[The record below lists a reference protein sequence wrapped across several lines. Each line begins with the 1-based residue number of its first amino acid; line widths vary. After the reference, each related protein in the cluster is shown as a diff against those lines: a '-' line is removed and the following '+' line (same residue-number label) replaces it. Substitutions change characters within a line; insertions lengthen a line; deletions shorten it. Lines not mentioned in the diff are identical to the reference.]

1 MTVKELKEFLN
12 NFPDD
17 AEVVTEAFHQYG
29 DDITYASLI
38 GWGKENNSILVIGNS
53 TKADENHGGSGK
65 SDEYNLKDKRYI
77 KTWNKWRGFKEFES
91 LPDDISDEDYSKA
104 EKELTINL
112 DTLTE
117 KEDTIRK
124 NNYK

>member
-1 MTVKELKEFLN
+1 MYGSIGFTRRDKT
-12 NFPDD
+12 PDYWRKD
-17 AEVVTEAFHQYG
+17 FRLT
-29 DDITYASLI
+29 
-38 GWGKENNSILVIGNS
+38 
-53 TKADENHGGSGK
+53 TKAKKAIE
-65 SDEYNLKDKRYI
+65 EI
-77 KTWNKWRGFKEFES
+77 KVEHDRLFKEFES

-112 DTLTE
+112 DALTE